1 MTGLPIPTQEEF
13 MRVIKL
19 CALAVLV
26 GLVGLACQS
35 APEDAGNAAGG
46 EALAANATAATNT
59 ANATAAADTA
69 NATAAAE
76 PAAEASTADQ
86 RPERPQPNAPR
97 AEGDMLAELLA
108 GGDYL
113 LLDVRRPEELEERGT
128 VEGYLNIPIEELAD
142 RLDEVPRDRAILT
155 A

>member
-1 MTGLPIPTQEEF
+1 

-46 EALAANATAATNT
+46 EALAANATAATDT

-69 NATAAAE
+69 NATATAE
-76 PAAEASTADQ
+76 PTADQ

>member
-1 MTGLPIPTQEEF
+1 
-13 MRVIKL
+13 MRVIKF

-26 GLVGLACQS
+26 GLAGLACQS

-46 EALAANATAATNT
+46 EALAANA
-59 ANATAAADTA
+59 AADTA

-76 PAAEASTADQ
+76 PATDQRQ

>member
-1 MTGLPIPTQEEF
+1 

-26 GLVGLACQS
+26 GLVGVACQS
-35 APEDAGNAAGG
+35 APEDATNVPGG
-46 EALAANATAATNT
+46 EALAANAAAGT
-59 ANATAAADTA
+59 ANVTGAAESAAAA
-69 NATAAAE
+69 
-76 PAAEASTADQ
+76 PSTDQ
-86 RPERPQPNAPR
+86 EQRRERPQPNAPR
-97 AEGDMLAELLA
+97 ADGDLLA
-108 GGDYL
+108 QLLVSGDFL

-142 RLDEVPRDRAILT
+142 RLEEVPRDRPILT

>member
-1 MTGLPIPTQEEF
+1 

-35 APEDAGNAAGG
+35 APEDAGNAAAG
-46 EALAANATAATNT
+46 ETPAANATAATDT

-69 NATAAAE
+69 NVTATAE
-76 PAAEASTADQ
+76 PAADQRQ